1 MVVVPVIPMTHTV
14 APPHEAVEA
23 MAMRAS
29 RRFTADLL
37 SGSSTRRLTDNAP
50 CRQPER

>member
-1 MVVVPVIPMTHTV
+1 MTRTV

-23 MAMRAS
+23 MMVRAS

-37 SGSSTRRLTDNAP
+37 SSSSG
-50 CRQPER
+50 EG